1 MAPPRR
7 PPRPPSRARRPAVPT
22 ASPRKRMLVLFVLMG
37 LALAG
42 LGARLV
48 DLQGV
53 SSAKYARLGL
63 DQRIHTVPLSAERGS
78 VFDRNGEDL
87 ASSLTQKTVVA
98 DPAVIRNPTKTAAA
112 LAPVV
117 GVPESQ
123 LLAGLSNRTS
133 RFFYVARKV
142 DSTVAAAVAK
152 LKLPGIEFLPESKRF
167 YPSGALAAPV
177 LGFTGADNSGLA
189 GIESGFNALLTG
201 KSGEMRF
208 EEDPRGREIPAGS
221 RQLKPSKRG
230 DDIVLTLDASLQY
243 QAEQVLEQ
251 EVTAAQAKGGI
262 AIVAD
267 VKTGDI
273 LAMANVDAGD
283 ATHPAQP
290 ADATEHNRALTDVY
304 EPGSTNKL
312 ITIAAALEE
321 KKVGPNTP
329 ISVPSSLLVGGKQF
343 TDDESH
349 PTEILSTADIVRQ
362 SSNIGTIQIAK
373 QLGPTK
379 LDQYLRAFG
388 LGRTTGTL
396 FPGESPGIVP
406 QLSQYSDTSMATV
419 PIGQGLAVTAMQTLD
434 TFMTIANDGV
444 TRPPRLVDATI
455 DANGKRHERAT
466 VAGTR
471 VVSAQTAAEMRDMLS
486 QVVSGGTGVSA
497 AVPGYPTAGKTGT
510 ARKPPYD
517 KPPYKYVASF
527 AGFAPKDS
535 PSLAAIVVLDE
546 PVTAIYGG
554 TVAAPAFARIMQEAL
569 RAEHVAPTG
578 SDAGRPI
585 KEAKLYNAPAPT
597 STTAATKATTATTA
611 AKATGTP

>member
-1 MAPPRR
+1 
-7 PPRPPSRARRPAVPT
+7 
-22 ASPRKRMLVLFVLMG
+22 MLVLFVLMG
-37 LALAG
+37 VALAG
-42 LGARLV
+42 LSARLV
-48 DLQGV
+48 ELQGV
-53 SSAKYARLGL
+53 SSAKYSRLGL

-78 VFDRNGEDL
+78 VFDRNGQDL

-98 DPAVIRNPTKTAAA
+98 DPAVIRNPAKTAAA

-123 LLAGLSNRTS
+123 LLSGLSNRSS

-142 DSTVAAAVAK
+142 DPTVAAAAKK
-152 LKLPGIEFLPESKRF
+152 LKLPGIEFIPESKRF
-167 YPSGALAAPV
+167 YPSGSLAAPV
-177 LGFTGADNSGLA
+177 LGFTGTENTGLA

-201 KSGEMRF
+201 KAGEMRF

-221 RQLKPSKRG
+221 RQTKPSKRG
-230 DDIVLTLDASLQY
+230 ADIVLTLDASLQY

-267 VKTGDI
+267 VRTGDI

-283 ATHPAQP
+283 ATHPAHP

-312 ITIAAALEE
+312 ITISAALEE
-321 KKVGPNTP
+321 GKVGPSTLFT
-329 ISVPSSLLVGGKQF
+329 VPYSATIGGKQF
-343 TDDESH
+343 TDDEYH
-349 PTEILSTADIVRQ
+349 PTETMSTTDILRQ
-362 SSNIGTIQIAK
+362 SSNMGTIQIAR
-373 QLGPTK
+373 QLGKTK
-379 LDQYLRAFG
+379 LDQYMRAFG
-388 LGRTTGTL
+388 LGRATGTL
-396 FPGESPGIVP
+396 FPGEAPGILPEV
-406 QLSQYSDTSMATV
+406 SQYSDTSMATV

-434 TFMTIANDGV
+434 TFMTIANGGV
-444 TRPPRLVDATI
+444 TRPPRLVAATI
-455 DANGKRHERAT
+455 DAAGKRHDVASA
-466 VAGTR
+466 AGTR

-486 QVVSGGTGVSA
+486 QVVSGGTGSSA

-578 SDAGRPI
+578 TDAGRPI
-585 KEAKLYNAPAPT
+585 KDAQLYKAPT
-597 STTAATKATTATTA
+597 TTTAATTAGTTATTA
-611 AKATGTP
+611 AAGTTGTKATGTP

>member
-1 MAPPRR
+1 
-7 PPRPPSRARRPAVPT
+7 
-22 ASPRKRMLVLFVLMG
+22 MLVLFVLMG
-37 LALAG
+37 IALAG
-42 LGARLV
+42 LGVRLV

-53 SSAKYARLGL
+53 SSAKYSRLGF

-87 ASSLTQKTVVA
+87 ASSLTQQTVVA
-98 DPAVIRNPTKTAAA
+98 DPAFIRNPAKTAAA
-112 LAPVV
+112 LAPLV
-117 GVPESQ
+117 GVPENH
-123 LLAGLSNRTS
+123 LLSGLSNHAS

-142 DSTVAAAVAK
+142 DPTVAAAVKK
-152 LKLPGIEFLPESKRF
+152 LKLAGIEFIPESKRF
-167 YPSGALAAPV
+167 YPSGSLAAPV
-177 LGFTGADNSGLA
+177 LGFTGTDNSGLA
-189 GIESGFNALLTG
+189 GVESGFNSLLTG

-221 RQLKPSKRG
+221 TQLKPSKRG
-230 DDIVLTLDASLQY
+230 DDVVLTLDASLQF

-283 ATHPAQP
+283 ATHPAHP
-290 ADATEHNRALTDVY
+290 AAATEHNRALTDVY

-321 KKVGPNTP
+321 KAVGPDTP
-329 ISVPSSLLVGGKQF
+329 IQVPSSIVVGGKQF
-343 TDDESH
+343 TDDEAH
-349 PTEILSTADIVRQ
+349 PPETLSTTSIVRQ
-362 SSNIGTIQIAK
+362 SSNIGTIKIAQ
-373 QLGPTK
+373 QLGKAK
-379 LDQYLRAFG
+379 LDQYMRAFG
-388 LGRTTGTL
+388 LGRTTATM
-396 FPGESPGIVP
+396 FPGEAQGILP
-406 QLSQYSDTSMATV
+406 ELTQYSDTSMATV

-434 TFMTIANDGV
+434 TFMTIANGGV
-444 TRPPRLVDATI
+444 TRPPRLVAAII
-455 DANGKRHERAT
+455 DSAGKRHEVAT
-466 VAGTR
+466 AAGTR
-471 VVSAQTAAEMRDMLS
+471 VVSAQTAAEMSTMLS
-486 QVVSGGTGVSA
+486 QVVAAGTGVSA
-497 AVPGYPTAGKTGT
+497 KVPGYPTAGKTGT

-527 AGFAPKDS
+527 AGFAPLDS

-569 RAEHVAPTG
+569 RAEHVAPSG
-578 SDAGRPI
+578 PDAGSRI
-585 KEAKLYNAPAPT
+585 KEADLYRAP
-597 STTAATKATTATTA
+597 TATTA
-611 AKATGTP
+611 AATTGTSPTGTTAAGSTGTKAHGTP

>member
-1 MAPPRR
+1 
-7 PPRPPSRARRPAVPT
+7 
-22 ASPRKRMLVLFVLMG
+22 MLVLFVLMG

-42 LGARLV
+42 LAARLV

-53 SSAKYARLGL
+53 SSAKYSRLGL

-87 ASSLTQKTVVA
+87 ASSLSQQTIVA
-98 DPAVIRNPTKTAAA
+98 DPAVIRNPTKIAAA

-117 GVPESQ
+117 NVPESQ
-123 LLAGLSNRTS
+123 LLTGLSNRRS

-142 DSTVAAAVAK
+142 DPTVAAAVKK
-152 LKLPGIEFLPESKRF
+152 LKLAGIESIPESKRF
-167 YPSGALAAPV
+167 YPAGALAAPV
-177 LGFTGADNSGLA
+177 LGFTGTDNTGLA
-189 GIESGFNALLTG
+189 GIESGFNSRLTG

-221 RQLKPSKRG
+221 TQLKPSKRG
-230 DDIVLTLDASLQY
+230 DDIVLTLDSSLQY
-243 QAEQVLEQ
+243 QAEQVLAR

-267 VKTGDI
+267 IKTGDV
-273 LAMANVDAGD
+273 LAMANVDGGD
-283 ATHPAQP
+283 ATHPARP
-290 ADATEHNRALTDVY
+290 ADATGHNRALTDVY

-321 KKVGPNTP
+321 KVVGPDTP
-329 ISVPSSLLVGGKQF
+329 IQVPSSIVVGGKQF
-343 TDDESH
+343 TDDEWH
-349 PTEILSTADIVRQ
+349 PPETLSTTSIVRQ
-362 SSNIGTIQIAK
+362 SSNIGTIKIAQALTK
-373 QLGPTK
+373 AK

-388 LGRTTGTL
+388 LGRTTGTM
-396 FPGESPGIVP
+396 FPGEAQGILP
-406 QLSQYSDTSMATV
+406 ELSQYSDTSMATV

-434 TFMTIANDGV
+434 TFMTIANGGV
-444 TRPPRLVDATI
+444 TRPPRLVAATI
-455 DANGKRHERAT
+455 DANGKRREIAAA
-466 VAGTR
+466 AGAR
-471 VVSAQTAAEMRDMLS
+471 VVSLQTAQQMTEMLS
-486 QVVSGGTGVSA
+486 QVVSGGTGVTA

-527 AGFAPKDS
+527 AGFAPTDS
-535 PSLAAIVVLDE
+535 PRLAAIVVLDE

-569 RAEHVAPTG
+569 RAENVAPTG
-578 SDAGRPI
+578 ADAGRAI
-585 KEAKLYNAPAPT
+585 QEAKLYTAPATAP
-597 STTAATKATTATTA
+597 TTAPTPTTA
-611 AKATGTP
+611 AKSVGTP

>member
-1 MAPPRR
+1 
-7 PPRPPSRARRPAVPT
+7 
-22 ASPRKRMLVLFVLMG
+22 MLVLFVLMG
-37 LALAG
+37 VALAG
-42 LGARLV
+42 LSARLV
-48 DLQGV
+48 ELQGV
-53 SSAKYARLGL
+53 SSAKYSRLGL

-78 VFDRNGEDL
+78 VFDRNGQDL

-98 DPAVIRNPTKTAAA
+98 DPAVIRNPAKTAAA

-123 LLAGLSNRTS
+123 LLSGLSNRSS

-142 DSTVAAAVAK
+142 DPTVAAAAKK
-152 LKLPGIEFLPESKRF
+152 LKLPGIEFIPESKRF
-167 YPSGALAAPV
+167 YPSGSLAAPV
-177 LGFTGADNSGLA
+177 LGFTGTENTGLA

-201 KSGEMRF
+201 KAGEMRF

-221 RQLKPSKRG
+221 RQTKPSKRG
-230 DDIVLTLDASLQY
+230 ADIVLTLDASLQY

-267 VKTGDI
+267 VRTGDI

-283 ATHPAQP
+283 ATHPAHP

-312 ITIAAALEE
+312 ITISAALEE
-321 KKVGPNTP
+321 GKVGPSTP
-329 ISVPSSLLVGGKQF
+329 FTVPYSATIGGKQF
-343 TDDESH
+343 TDDEYH
-349 PTEILSTADIVRQ
+349 PTETMSTTDILRQ
-362 SSNIGTIQIAK
+362 SSNMGTIQIAR
-373 QLGPTK
+373 QLGKTK
-379 LDQYLRAFG
+379 LDQYMRAFG
-388 LGRTTGTL
+388 LGRATGTL
-396 FPGESPGIVP
+396 FPGEAPGILPEV
-406 QLSQYSDTSMATV
+406 SQYSDTSMATV

-434 TFMTIANDGV
+434 TFMTIANGGV
-444 TRPPRLVDATI
+444 TRPPRLVAATI
-455 DANGKRHERAT
+455 DAAGKRHDVASA
-466 VAGTR
+466 AGTR

-486 QVVSGGTGVSA
+486 QVVSGGTGSSA

-578 SDAGRPI
+578 TDAGRPI
-585 KEAKLYNAPAPT
+585 KDAQLYKAPT
-597 STTAATKATTATTA
+597 TTTAATTAGTTATTA
-611 AKATGTP
+611 AAGTTGTKATGTP

>member
-1 MAPPRR
+1 
-7 PPRPPSRARRPAVPT
+7 
-22 ASPRKRMLVLFVLMG
+22 MLVLFVLMG
-37 LALAG
+37 VALAG
-42 LGARLV
+42 LSARLV
-48 DLQGV
+48 ELQGV
-53 SSAKYARLGL
+53 SSAKYSRLGL

-78 VFDRNGEDL
+78 VFDRNGQDL

-98 DPAVIRNPTKTAAA
+98 DPAVIRNPAKTAAA

-123 LLAGLSNRTS
+123 LLSGLSNRSS

-142 DSTVAAAVAK
+142 DPTVAAAAKK
-152 LKLPGIEFLPESKRF
+152 LKLPGIEFIPESKRF
-167 YPSGALAAPV
+167 YPSGSLAAPV
-177 LGFTGADNSGLA
+177 LGFTGTDNTGLA

-201 KSGEMRF
+201 KAGEMRF

-221 RQLKPSKRG
+221 RQTKPSKRG
-230 DDIVLTLDASLQY
+230 ADIVLTLDASLQY

-267 VKTGDI
+267 VRTGDI

-283 ATHPAQP
+283 ATHPAHP

-312 ITIAAALEE
+312 ITISAALEE
-321 KKVGPNTP
+321 GKVGPSTLFT
-329 ISVPSSLLVGGKQF
+329 VPYSATIGGKQF
-343 TDDESH
+343 TDDEYH
-349 PTEILSTADIVRQ
+349 PTETMSTTDILRQ
-362 SSNIGTIQIAK
+362 SSNMGTIQIAR
-373 QLGPTK
+373 QLGKTK
-379 LDQYLRAFG
+379 LDQYMRAFG
-388 LGRTTGTL
+388 LGRATGTL
-396 FPGESPGIVP
+396 FPGEAPGILPEV
-406 QLSQYSDTSMATV
+406 SQYSDTSMATV

-434 TFMTIANDGV
+434 TFMTIANGGV
-444 TRPPRLVDATI
+444 TRPPRLVAATI
-455 DANGKRHERAT
+455 DAAGKRHDVASA
-466 VAGTR
+466 AGTR

-486 QVVSGGTGVSA
+486 QVVSGGTGSSA

-578 SDAGRPI
+578 TDAGRPI
-585 KEAKLYNAPAPT
+585 KDAQLYKAPT
-597 STTAATKATTATTA
+597 TTTAATTAGTTATTA
-611 AKATGTP
+611 AAGTTGTKATGTP

>member
-1 MAPPRR
+1 
-7 PPRPPSRARRPAVPT
+7 
-22 ASPRKRMLVLFVLMG
+22 MLVLFVLMG

-42 LGARLV
+42 LSARLV

-87 ASSLTQKTVVA
+87 ASSLTQETVVA
-98 DPAVIRNPTKTAAA
+98 DPAVIRNPAKTAAA

-117 GVPESQ
+117 GVPENQ
-123 LLAGLSNRTS
+123 LLSGLSNRQS

-142 DSTVAAAVAK
+142 DATVAAAVKK
-152 LKLPGIEFLPESKRF
+152 LKLPGIEFIPESKRF
-167 YPSGALAAPV
+167 YPSGSLAAPV
-177 LGFTGADNSGLA
+177 LGFTGTDNSGLA
-189 GIESGFNALLTG
+189 GIESGFNSLLTG
-201 KSGEMRF
+201 TPGEMRF

-221 RQLKPSKRG
+221 SQLKPSKRG
-230 DDIVLTLDASLQY
+230 DDIVLTLDSSLQF
-243 QAEQVLEQ
+243 QAEQVLEG

-273 LAMANVDAGD
+273 LAMANVDGGD
-283 ATHPAQP
+283 ATHPAHP
-290 ADATEHNRALTDVY
+290 AAATEHNRALTDVY

-321 KKVGPNTP
+321 GKVGPQTP
-329 ISVPSSLLVGGKQF
+329 IPVPSSIVVGGKQF
-343 TDDESH
+343 TDDEAH
-349 PTEILSTADIVRQ
+349 PAETLSTTDIVRQ

-373 QLGPTK
+373 QLGKQK

-388 LGRTTGTL
+388 LGRTAGTM
-396 FPGESPGIVP
+396 FPGEAEGILPDVS
-406 QLSQYSDTSMATV
+406 LYSDTSMATV

-434 TFMTIANDGV
+434 TFMTIANGGV
-444 TRPPRLVDATI
+444 TRPPRLVAATI
-455 DANGKRHERAT
+455 DAAGKRHDVAA

-471 VVSAQTAAEMRDMLS
+471 VVSPQTAAEMTDMLS
-486 QVVSGGTGVSA
+486 QVVSSGTGTSG

-527 AGFAPKDS
+527 AGFAPKDA

-569 RAEHVAPTG
+569 RTKDVAPSG
-578 SDAGRPI
+578 PDAGRSI
-585 KEAKLYNAPAPT
+585 READLYRAP
-597 STTAATKATTATTA
+597 TATTA
-611 AKATGTP
+611 ATTAGATAATAAPGTTGAKAPGTP